1 MKITRPTQILAA
13 SVLGLTLA
21 GAGLAG
27 PAAAADD
34 PTGGI
39 DVSVKIEPTTTP
51 GQISMTV
58 ADNDGVSLQ
67 ENGSDAT
74 ARQFVGTLPTVTV
87 TDTRRPEDI
96 P

>member
-1 MKITRPTQILAA
+1 MKITRTTQILAA

-58 ADNDGVSLQ
+58 ADNDG
-67 ENGSDAT
+67 
-74 ARQFVGTLPTVTV
+74 
-87 TDTRRPEDI
+87 
-96 P
+96 